1 MTDSQEEDS
10 LNVQGPG
17 VGGRQARRTLG
28 CQPSHTTPM
37 SGRSASRL
45 GTLSLKLINKSVNKG
60 NLPTLILSIQD
71 LSDLIIFAQT
81 QNRMPHSLPGDA
93 GG

>member
-1 MTDSQEEDS
+1 MSRVRESEEDKPGELSGVNQVTPLQCQGSQPHVWVS
-10 LNVQGPG
+10 L
-17 VGGRQARRTLG
+17 AE
-28 CQPSHTTPM
+28 
-37 SGRSASRL
+37 
-45 GTLSLKLINKSVNKG
+45 LKLINKSVNKG